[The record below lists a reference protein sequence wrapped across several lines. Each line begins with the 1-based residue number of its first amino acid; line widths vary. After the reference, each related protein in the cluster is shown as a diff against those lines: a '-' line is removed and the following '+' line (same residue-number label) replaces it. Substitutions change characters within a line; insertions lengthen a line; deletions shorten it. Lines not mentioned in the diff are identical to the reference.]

1 MNFEDSAWTFA
12 FAIIVTVAI
21 IGNVLVLWIVLGKSQ
36 TTQIEYL
43 FSCGY
48 RFVRYAAII
57 LDPAN
62 HAPRELLIL
71 QKLFNHLITY
81 FK

>member
-21 IGNVLVLWIVLGKSQ
+21 IGNVLVLWIVLGQSQ

-48 RFVRYAAII
+48 RFGRYASII
-57 LDPAN
+57 LDPAEGTSIE
-62 HAPRELLIL
+62 PCP
-71 QKLFNHLITY
+71 
-81 FK
+81 

>member
-21 IGNVLVLWIVLGKSQ
+21 IGNVLVLWIVLGQSQ

-48 RFVRYAAII
+48 RFGCYTPII